1 MRRECRWDTCTQ
13 VFVDDDSGYIDHL
26 RGHVDA
32 AQPESQG
39 STETES
45 TQERQ
50 PGYLAEQ
57 TTTVEVKVTQAQE
70 QGNVVV
76 QGEQESASYLPR

>member
-1 MRRECRWDTCTQ
+1 MRRECRWDACTE
-13 VFVDDDSGYIDHL
+13 VFEDDSLYIDHL
-26 RGHVDA
+26 KAHVDA

-50 PGYLAEQ
+50 QPGYIVTE
-57 TTTVEVKVTQAQE
+57 TTTVTQEVKVTHVEE
-70 QGNVVV
+70 QGNRA
-76 QGEQESASYLPR
+76 GDQESASYMPR